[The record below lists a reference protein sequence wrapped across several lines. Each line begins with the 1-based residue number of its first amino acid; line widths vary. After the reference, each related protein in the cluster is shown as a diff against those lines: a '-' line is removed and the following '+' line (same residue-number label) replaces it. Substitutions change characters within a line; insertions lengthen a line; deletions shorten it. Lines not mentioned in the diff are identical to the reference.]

1 MPAQNATA
9 SNEASG
15 APEEGAGSEGAA
27 DRRVGRWDGAG
38 AGLGLR
44 DAAGAPSVS
53 VGAEGAAVGRGGTAA
68 GWGVG
73 GDDGGA
79 VGGATGELVGSSV
92 LGREGGAVGASEGVA
107 VTAAEGLTVLGTGTG
122 TPVSDVISTATVLPA
137 WEGASVG
144 VGVAAADPLEGT
156 TPKPPSDVSAPLWMR
171 LVRSAAAGAGSETV
185 TVTLP
190 AATLTFTA
198 AASRPNMAAMS
209 AVMRDTAAA
218 SKSEIE
224 PARLTVTTAVGEVAS
239 VGATDGTRDVGA
251 AEG

>member
-1 MPAQNATA
+1 
-9 SNEASG
+9 
-15 APEEGAGSEGAA
+15 
-27 DRRVGRWDGAG
+27 
-38 AGLGLR
+38 
-44 DAAGAPSVS
+44 
-53 VGAEGAAVGRGGTAA
+53 
-68 GWGVG
+68 
-73 GDDGGA
+73 
-79 VGGATGELVGSSV
+79 
-92 LGREGGAVGASEGVA
+92 
-107 VTAAEGLTVLGTGTG
+107 
-122 TPVSDVISTATVLPA
+122 
-137 WEGASVG
+137 

-218 SKSEIE
+218 SKSDIE
-224 PARLTVTTAVGEVAS
+224 PARLSVTTAVGEVAS
-239 VGATDGTRDVGA
+239 VGATDGTRDVGV